1 MLKFTNQD
9 IFINIRHFLPKL
21 ATLICCLILLLSAPL
36 FAQTAIKGI
45 YLIDDKSKIPVA
57 ESFVQSEDLKFK
69 ATADENGFVNIIG
82 LSTFTGK
89 LIISRIGYE
98 TKIVD
103 MLSLKKGD
111 DITAAI
117 IYLNTTIS
125 SLKEITVRS
134 YANSS
139 SGGVFKTISDLDIH
153 LRPINNSQ
161 EVLRMVP
168 GLFIGQ
174 HAGGGKSEQIFLRG
188 FDIDHGTDINLSVDG
203 MPVNMV
209 SHAHGQGYA
218 DLHFLIPE
226 IIEKVNFNK
235 GPYFADK
242 GNFTT
247 AGFVDF
253 KTKNYLE
260 NNFVKIEGGQFNTFR
275 GITGLNLLKQ
285 KGDKRNQSLY
295 FASEASF
302 TKGFFESPQ
311 NFNRLNGML
320 KYHGSLGTNSVLTAL
335 VSGFTSKWNASG
347 QIPDR
352 AVESGKI
359 GFYGA
364 IDNTEGGQTSRYNA
378 NIELVNNFDNGGVLR
393 NRIYYTHYKF
403 KLYSNFT
410 FFKEDPINGDQIR
423 QGEDRNLVGYTGSYQ
438 KDFLLG
444 NIKTQINTGV
454 QVRYDLVDNL
464 ELSRTKN
471 RNITTMPIMFGKVN
485 ELSTAAFWAQKF
497 SLSNQLDI
505 SAGLRADYFSNRYN
519 DKLNSQQLSSDA
531 ALVSPKLNFNY
542 RVNDRVELYWYN
554 GRGFHSNDTRVAVQQ
569 NGKKVV
575 PPGWATDIGGVFKPA
590 KKLVLQAALWYL
602 QLDQEFIYVGDEGVV
617 EPSGK
622 SRRVGIDVSMRYEVA
637 NHLFADLDVS
647 IANPRAVGVAKTDS
661 YLPLA
666 PRFTSVGGL
675 NYRKEYGWN
684 GSLRYRFMNKRPA
697 NENYTVTA
705 KGYLIVDAAV
715 NYSTKRWEA
724 GLSIQNILNT
734 KWKETQFDTE
744 SRLQNEPAPVS
755 EIHFTPGSPFFARLN
770 LTVFF

>member
-1 MLKFTNQD
+1 MQ
-9 IFINIRHFLPKL
+9 PKL
-21 ATLICCLILLLSAPL
+21 AISVVSILMIISASL
-36 FAQTAIKGI
+36 FAQKSITGI
-45 YLIDDKSKIPVA
+45 YIIDQESKIPVA
-57 ESFVQSEDLKFK
+57 EVFVQSEDLKFV
-69 ATADENGFVNIIG
+69 ATADENGFISFAS
-82 LSTFTGK
+82 LSNFTRK
-89 LIISRIGYE
+89 ITISRIGYE
-98 TKIVD
+98 IKIVD
-103 MLSLKKGD
+103 LVSLKKTD
-111 DITAAI
+111 NTNTAI
-117 IYLNTTIS
+117 IYLRAAVS
-125 SLKEITVRS
+125 SLKEITIRAS
-134 YANSS
+134 ANSS
-139 SGGVFKTISDLDIH
+139 SGGVIKTISDLDIH

-161 EVLRMVP
+161 EVLRIVP

-260 NNFVKIEGGQFNTFR
+260 NNFVKVEGGQFNSFR

-285 KGDKRNQSLY
+285 KGDRRNQSLY
-295 FASEASF
+295 FAGEASF

-311 NFNRLNGML
+311 DFYRFNGML
-320 KYHGSLGTNSVLTAL
+320 KYHGSISSRSTVTAMI
-335 VSGFTSKWNASG
+335 SGFTSKWNASG

-352 AVESGKI
+352 AVHDGTT

-364 IDNTEGGQTSRYNA
+364 IDNTEGGQTSRHNA
-378 NIELVNNFDNGGVLR
+378 NIELVTNFNNGGVLR
-393 NRIYYTHYKF
+393 NRVYYTRYEF

-410 FFKEDPINGDQIR
+410 FFKEDPIHGDQIR
-423 QGEDRNLVGYTGSYQ
+423 QGEDRNLMGYTGSYQ
-438 KDFLLG
+438 KYFLVG
-444 NIKTQINTGV
+444 NIKTQTNAGI
-454 QVRYDLVDNL
+454 QVRYDIIDNL
-464 ELSRTKN
+464 ELTRTKN
-471 RNITTMPIMFGKVN
+471 RDITTLPIMFGKVN
-485 ELSTAAFWAQKF
+485 ELNTGAFWSQKF
-497 SLSNQLDI
+497 SLSNKLDI
-505 SAGLRADYFSNRYN
+505 TAGLRADYFSNRYN
-519 DKLNSQQLSSDA
+519 DKLNSQQLSSEA
-531 ALVSPKLNFNY
+531 ALLSPKLNFNY
-542 RVNDRVELYWYN
+542 RVNDKVQLYWYN
-554 GRGFHSNDTRVAVQQ
+554 GRGFHSNDTRVAVQK

-575 PPGWATDIGGVFKPA
+575 PPGWGTDIGGVFKPTQ
-590 KKLVLQAALWYL
+590 KLVLQAALWYL

-617 EPSGK
+617 EPSGT
-622 SRRVGIDVSMRYEVA
+622 SRRVGIDVSMRYEIA
-637 NHLFADLDVS
+637 KNLFADLDVS
-647 IANPRAVGVAKTDS
+647 LANPRAVDLPEKES

-675 NYRKEYGWN
+675 TYRKEYGWN
-684 GSLRYRFMNKRPA
+684 GSLRYRFMDNRPA
-697 NENYTVTA
+697 NEDYTVVA
-705 KGYLIVDAAV
+705 KGYFIVDVAV
-715 NYSTKRWEA
+715 NYSTKNWEA
-724 GLSIQNILNT
+724 GVSIQNMLNT

-770 LTVFF
+770 FTVFF